1 MKHPQVD
8 GGQIYEEMK
17 RRGVPIRHFTK
28 ARMAQYNR
36 VTIGSREQ
44 MDVFLKVLG
53 EVIEELK

>member
-1 MKHPQVD
+1 MKA
-8 GGQIYEEMK
+8 
-17 RRGVPIRHFTK
+17 RGVLIRHFTK
-28 ARMAQYNR
+28 TRMAQYNR